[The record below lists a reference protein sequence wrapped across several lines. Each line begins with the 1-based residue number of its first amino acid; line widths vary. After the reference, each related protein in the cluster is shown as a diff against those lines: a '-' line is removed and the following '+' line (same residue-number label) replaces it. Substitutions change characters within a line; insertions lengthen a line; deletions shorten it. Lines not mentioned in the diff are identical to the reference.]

1 MLNEQDKIKELF
13 SEKLGNFEAPVNPA
27 LWKGVASQIGSTTTV
42 AASGVTLLTK
52 VIIGA
57 VATTVIGVASYFVFK
72 DNSVDNAFKRVVK
85 LSEQSKTL
93 GSTTPNE
100 KNELASD
107 VKVLMTH
114 CFDKNDDHLD
124 QDNAK
129 YMQNQA
135 KLVSSEDITAILDV
149 ADEIPTEEN
158 STSVK
163 AQPVVPEKIKEIKE
177 KTPVEYRKNQNR
189 NKPNEIIQ
197 SNNSDKEETKLAI
210 VKTASLDKVPN
221 VFSPDGDRINDE
233 LFIEFTGELN
243 DFSVIVLDKN
253 NKTIYSSQDPNFSWN
268 GIMMNGELAPK
279 GDYMYVITARDSN
292 GNKINKYSTLAIR

>member
-57 VATTVIGVASYFVFK
+57 VATTVIGVASYFVMK
-72 DNSVDNAFKRVVK
+72 NDSVENVIEQNP
-85 LSEQSKTL
+85 LTSEQKPIESIDQTTEKTTDL
-93 GSTTPNE
+93 IQKSSVSTVENDIQITP
-100 KNELASD
+100 KP
-107 VKVLMTH
+107 
-114 CFDKNDDHLD
+114 
-124 QDNAK
+124 
-129 YMQNQA
+129 
-135 KLVSSEDITAILDV
+135 LVSEEFSVILDV
-149 ADEIPTEEN
+149 ADEIPVDVNPTYVQTQSGVADE
-158 STSVK
+158 
-163 AQPVVPEKIKEIKE
+163 IKEIKE

-189 NKPNEIIQ
+189 NKPNEIVQ
-197 SNNSDKEETKLAI
+197 STNSDKEETKPVVA
-210 VKTASLDKVPN
+210 KTASLDKIPN

-233 LFIEFTGELN
+233 LFIEYTGELN

>member
-57 VATTVIGVASYFVFK
+57 VATTVIGVASYFVMK
-72 DNSVDNAFKRVVK
+72 NDSVENVTEQKP
-85 LSEQSKTL
+85 LTSEQQPIES
-93 GSTTPNE
+93 
-100 KNELASD
+100 
-107 VKVLMTH
+107 
-114 CFDKNDDHLD
+114 LD
-124 QDNAK
+124 QTTEKTTDLIQKSSGAIIDNDIK
-129 YMQNQA
+129 VTP
-135 KLVSSEDITAILDV
+135 KPLVAEEYSVILDV
-149 ADEIPTEEN
+149 ADEIPVDVNPTYVQTQSGVADE
-158 STSVK
+158 
-163 AQPVVPEKIKEIKE
+163 IKEIKE

-189 NKPNEIIQ
+189 NKPNEIVQ
-197 SNNSDKEETKLAI
+197 SNNSDKEETKPAV
-210 VKTASLDKVPN
+210 VKTASLDKIPN

-233 LFIEFTGELN
+233 LFIEYTGELN

>member
-57 VATTVIGVASYFVFK
+57 VATTVIGVASYFVMK
-72 DNSVDNAFKRVVK
+72 NNSVENVIEQKP
-85 LSEQSKTL
+85 LTSEQKPIESIDQTKERTTDL
-93 GSTTPNE
+93 IQKSSGSTSDIDIQITPKPLVSEEFSVILEVADKIPAEVNPTYVQTQSGVE
-100 KNELASD
+100 EE
-107 VKVLMTH
+107 VKVKTQAP
-114 CFDKNDDHLD
+114 DK
-124 QDNAK
+124 
-129 YMQNQA
+129 
-135 KLVSSEDITAILDV
+135 
-149 ADEIPTEEN
+149 
-158 STSVK
+158 
-163 AQPVVPEKIKEIKE
+163 KI
-177 KTPVEYRKNQNR
+177 VNR
-189 NKPNEIIQ
+189 NKPNEIIR
-197 SNNSDKEETKLAI
+197 SNNSVKEETKPALA
-210 VKTASLDKVPN
+210 KTASLDNVPN

-233 LFIEFTGELN
+233 LFIEYTGELN

-268 GIMMNGELAPK
+268 GIMMNGDLAPK